1 MKKFIIIIL
10 LFVSSNILNAQL
22 FRTTSKV
29 GTTAAQFLKIGTDA
43 RSLALGSG
51 AVALEGNI
59 SSLFWNPSGI
69 ASIKSNGSAMVTHSE
84 WLAEINYNYAS
95 AILNLNEIGVIG
107 LSFTSLGVPEEI
119 VRTETNPQGDGR
131 RWNANSFSLGV
142 SFARS
147 LTDKFSIGGTFKY
160 IHEGIWNEKANGVA
174 VDVGTIYTTD
184 LNNLKIGAS
193 ISNFGTKMQ
202 LIGTDINF
210 TTNPNGEED
219 QGAQNINT
227 QYQTDKFDL
236 PLTFRVGISADAFKN
251 EMFRTTFVL
260 DAVHP
265 NDNLEYLNLG
275 GEFSYEETFFI
286 RAGKKK
292 EFLDETEQGFTF
304 GLGFQLPISSTTI
317 TKLDYAFADY
327 GRLENVQYVTL
338 VIEF

>member
-1 MKKFIIIIL
+1 MK
-10 LFVSSNILNAQL
+10 
-22 FRTTSKV
+22 
-29 GTTAAQFLKIGTDA
+29 
-43 RSLALGSG
+43 
-51 AVALEGNI
+51 
-59 SSLFWNPSGI
+59 
-69 ASIKSNGSAMVTHSE
+69 
-84 WLAEINYNYAS
+84 
-95 AILNLNEIGVIG
+95 
-107 LSFTSLGVPEEI
+107 
-119 VRTETNPQGDGR
+119 
-131 RWNANSFSLGV
+131 
-142 SFARS
+142 
-147 LTDKFSIGGTFKY
+147 
-160 IHEGIWNEKANGVA
+160 KANGVA

-275 GEFSYEETFFI
+275 GEFSYEETF
-286 RAGKKK
+286 
-292 EFLDETEQGFTF
+292 L
-304 GLGFQLPISSTTI
+304 
-317 TKLDYAFADY
+317 FA
-327 GRLENVQYVTL
+327 L
-338 VIEF
+338 VKRRNF